1 MPHSEFPGGNKRKEL
16 AMKNYRTVVLFLATL
31 AIFALNVLNIGCG
44 GGIEAEYATDET
56 AAADQVEPTVEE
68 PTSEPEKPATEPV
81 TEPVEEPTSEPEET
95 ADCQDLDGD
104 GYCSPGDC
112 NDSELDENTDG
123 LVDGYFIHKG
133 ATELCDEI
141 DNDCD
146 GETDEGLESMRV
158 YEDLDKDGHGAGEEL
173 SVCSDKGYVHSSND
187 CDDSDAD
194 IHPGAADE
202 AGDGVDSDC
211 DDETAPVTEDP
222 KADLSISIRYG
233 SSAHRV
239 LSYQVYTVE
248 SDLGGWWTE
257 DSAAVSDSSGLH
269 FETTFDKDVYGDPS
283 EFLGVR
289 FNVANGDPAT
299 SWLCMGNMSTASFTE
314 VVLIEVVFLGEVY
327 TTGDVETWSD
337 PTGAGCSAVIPF

>member
-1 MPHSEFPGGNKRKEL
+1 
-16 AMKNYRTVVLFLATL
+16 MKNYRTVVLFLATL
-31 AIFALNVLNIGCG
+31 AIFALNVLNTGCG
-44 GGIEAEYATDET
+44 GGIEAEYVDDES
-56 AAADQVEPTVEE
+56 AAVDQTESV
-68 PTSEPEKPATEPV
+68 TEPV
-81 TEPVEEPTSEPEET
+81 TEPEKPASEPVKEPIEEPTSEPEET

-133 ATELCDEI
+133 ATELCDKI

-146 GETDEGLESMRV
+146 GKIDEGLESMRV
-158 YEDLDKDGHGAGEEL
+158 YEDLDKDGFGAGIEL

-194 IHPGAADE
+194 IHPGAKDK

-211 DDETAPVTEDP
+211 DDETAPVMEDP

-233 SSAHRV
+233 YSAHRV

-248 SDLGGWWTE
+248 SDLGNWWSE
-257 DSAAVSDSSGLH
+257 EVAAVSGSNGLH
-269 FETTFDKDVYGDPS
+269 FEASFDDA
-283 EFLGVR
+283 ENFLGVR
-289 FNVANGDPAT
+289 FNVAEGDPAT
-299 SWLCMGNMSTASFTE
+299 SWLCMGNLRTANLAENVS
-314 VVLIEVVFLGEVY
+314 IQVVFLGVVY
-327 TTGDVETWSD
+327 LTEDVETWSV
-337 PTGAGCSAVIPF
+337 PTGAGCSAVVLF